1 MFYCCCVSNWAG
13 KGLQNTQGWMVKS
26 VISACKSLEEEICQ
40 IALLLLFLIHHTH
53 LGFSGGCHTIEYG
66 AIAYQNM
73 LIHAQLSGIFGI
85 EMGQKNFCRKTQ
97 TDEGQTCDKL
107 TPDGHLLLRFR

>member
-66 AIAYQNM
+66 AIAYQKYAYSRLAFWHFWNRN
-73 LIHAQLSGIFGI
+73 GPKKIF
-85 EMGQKNFCRKTQ
+85 RKTQ